1 MGFMKEWEFKKGD
14 KMKKEL
20 FINSFEYNL
29 AIEEYIELLNI
40 CNELDVANELKVK
53 KETIEFI
60 FETFKNEFENADNES
75 DKKIIAD
82 RYIAYVLFAREQVD
96 LNDEEEPENIEE
108 LEQIIDVI
116 INCFDYDERMRL
128 SKGLNLIEA
137 LASKNGKSV
146 LKLPLKIKKANKK
159 LIRMIIKGEDNY
171 NRIIANINETRNYL
185 TIDKILKYDL
195 IGLVEIE
202 KQKIDKNYS
211 IVEKEFFETFIKE
224 NNEIFKEGDKL

>member
-1 MGFMKEWEFKKGD
+1 
-14 KMKKEL
+14 MKKEL

-29 AIEEYIELLNI
+29 AIEGYIELLNI
-40 CNELDVANELKVK
+40 CNELDKKNVLKVK

-60 FETFKNEFENADNES
+60 FETFKNEFEKADNEN
-75 DKKIIAD
+75 DKKAIAD
-82 RYIAYVLFAREQVD
+82 RYIAYVLFAWEQTG

-108 LEQIIDVI
+108 LEQLIDII

-137 LASKNGKSV
+137 LGSKNGKSV
-146 LKLPLKIKKANKK
+146 LKIRLKITKSKND
-159 LIRMIIKGEDNY
+159 LML
-171 NRIIANINETRNYL
+171 NIVNTRNIYDTILAYIKKDQL

-195 IGLVEIE
+195 IGLVEIK

-211 IVEKEFFETFIKE
+211 QIEKEFFETFIKE
-224 NNEIFKEGDKL
+224 NNEIFKKTEK